1 MKSVSLAGAH
11 SRGSMAHQSTH
22 RRRDGVARFIK
33 AQQQKRQLVRSSG
46 PRAAHTPTSS
56 SAHTQTAGRGRRHRR
71 RPTKDAAAPAGRARA
86 LARQRAPMRQHIS
99 ISIIIII
106 IRINNPHQHHHQNQ
120 HPHQQQTRWRGASYP
135 ASFDSTGH
143 PNKLCGRE
151 PLTQFHSTLLGTHRR
166 KGTTTSVETEGKRHA
181 VKGRA
186 AEGGGPQLAHCT
198 GIFC

>member
-1 MKSVSLAGAH
+1 MRYHWIGLKSVSLAGAH

-71 RPTKDAAAPAGRARA
+71 RPTKDAAAPAGHARA

-99 ISIIIII
+99 IISIIIIII
-106 IRINNPHQHHHQNQ
+106 IRINILINN
-120 HPHQQQTRWRGASYP
+120 RLG
-135 ASFDSTGH
+135 G
-143 PNKLCGRE
+143 GE
-151 PLTQFHSTLLGTHRR
+151 PPTQLHSALLGTPTDSVAGSLLPSFIRLYWAPTDAGGRR
-166 KGTTTSVETEGKRHA
+166 
-181 VKGRA
+181 RA
-186 AEGGGPQLAHCT
+186 WKLRVNDT
-198 GIFC
+198 R

>member
-1 MKSVSLAGAH
+1 MRYHWIGLKSVSLAGAH

-71 RPTKDAAAPAGRARA
+71 RPTKDAAAPAGHARA

-99 ISIIIII
+99 IISIIIIII
-106 IRINNPHQHHHQNQ
+106 IRINILINILIRINILINN
-120 HPHQQQTRWRGASYP
+120 RLG
-135 ASFDSTGH
+135 G
-143 PNKLCGRE
+143 GE
-151 PLTQFHSTLLGTHRR
+151 PPTQLHSALLGTPTDSVAGSLLPSFIRLYWAHTDAGGRR
-166 KGTTTSVETEGKRHA
+166 
-181 VKGRA
+181 RA
-186 AEGGGPQLAHCT
+186 WKLRVNDT
-198 GIFC
+198 R